1 MIALKYRL
9 LHTTTSDVPRR
20 LLWRGCSRQIAEFR
34 LPGCSTLRLLSARRP
49 RLKERYGI
57 IEEIL
62 EAVTFE
68 NDSCVREDW
77 KLLKEHRTD
86 SVYGITREVPLNY
99 VARDSVDNSFIESLS
114 LDKHIVIYGSSKQG
128 KTCLR
133 KHCLLEEDYIMVQCN
148 NRWTLENILGQILK
162 QAGYKIILSERKTQ
176 TGRHKIIASISANL
190 FGVGAGTG
198 AETENQHTLDTETK
212 GLELD
217 PTDVNDI
224 INALNQVGFKK
235 YIVVEDFHYLPVEVQ
250 KDFSVALKAFHEA
263 SDFCFIVVGVWL
275 EENRL
280 IVYNGDLTGRVL
292 AVDADEWKAVELSQ
306 VIDTG
311 AELLN
316 VEFDEKFK
324 KDLVR
329 ESNDSVYIVQEVC
342 RQACDNEKILKT
354 QKHSVVVGKESNV
367 RELVK
372 KVVDEQTGRYIDF
385 ITKFSGGFQETRLEM
400 YKWLLLPV
408 ITAEAEK
415 LEEGFTY
422 ADLRREIREKH
433 PSKESLNLGNL
444 TQALQST
451 ASLQTDKDIKP
462 IILDY
467 DQTSRRLN
475 VVDRGFLIWRE
486 YQDQSELLD
495 IAGIVLD

>member
-1 MIALKYRL
+1 M
-9 LHTTTSDVPRR
+9 S
-20 LLWRGCSRQIAEFR
+20 AE
-34 LPGCSTLRLLSARRP
+34 G
-49 RLKERYGI
+49 
-57 IEEIL
+57 
-62 EAVTFE
+62 
-68 NDSCVREDW
+68 
-77 KLLKEHRTD
+77 HRAD
-86 SVYGITREVPLNY
+86 SVYGITRDVPLNY
-99 VARDSVDNSFIESLS
+99 VARDSVDMSFIESLS

-133 KHCLLEEDYIMVQCN
+133 KQCLLDDDFVIVQCN
-148 NRWTLENILGQILK
+148 NRWTLENIFGQILK
-162 QAGYKIILSERKTQ
+162 QAGYKIVLSEKKTQ
-176 TGRHKIIASISANL
+176 TGRNKIIASISAGM
-190 FGVGAGTG
+190 FGLGAKAG
-198 AETENQHTLDTETK
+198 AETEEQNTLDVESR

-224 INALNQVGFKK
+224 ISALKHIGFKK
-235 YIVVEDFHYLPVEVQ
+235 YIVVEDFHYLPIEVQ

-263 SDFCFIVVGVWL
+263 SNLSFIVVGVWL

-292 AVDADEWKAVELSQ
+292 AVDADEWRSEELLQ
-306 VIDTG
+306 VIDLG

-316 VEFDEKFK
+316 IKFDEDFK
-324 KDLVR
+324 EELVQ

-342 RQACDNEKILKT
+342 RQACINESIFRT
-354 QKHSVVVGKESNV
+354 REASVVVGKGSDV

-400 YKWLLLPV
+400 HKWLLLP
-408 ITAEAEK
+408 IIMAEGVK

-422 ADLRREIREKH
+422 ADFRRQLRESH
-433 PSKESLNLGNL
+433 PVRDELNLGNL

-451 ASLQTDKDIKP
+451 ASLQTAKDIKP

-467 DQTSRRLN
+467 DQTGRRLN
-475 VVDRGFLIWRE
+475 VVDRGFLIWRAH
-486 YQDQSELLD
+486 QDQNELLD
-495 IAGIVLD
+495 MAGITLA